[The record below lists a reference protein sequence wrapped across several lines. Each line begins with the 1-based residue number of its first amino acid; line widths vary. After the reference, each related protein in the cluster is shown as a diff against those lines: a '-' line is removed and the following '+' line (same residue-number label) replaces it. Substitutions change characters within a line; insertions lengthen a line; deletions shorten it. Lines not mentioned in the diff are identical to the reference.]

1 MFFFKHKY
9 GIISLCMKKVPV
21 GAKLFFGRGITLKLM
36 IMGPP
41 GAGKGTQ
48 AERMIKDLNITHV
61 STGDMFRAAIKAGTE
76 MGTKA
81 KEYMDKGQLVPDEVV
96 VGMVKE
102 RLSQPDCAKGFL
114 LDGFPRTVAQAD
126 ALSKT
131 LEQMG
136 INLDG
141 VINIAVPRERL
152 MARLTGRRVCKGCGA
167 SYHVMFNAPK
177 TEGVCNSCGG
187 ELYQRSDDNE
197 VTVGSRLDVYEG
209 QTQPLIDYYKVKG
222 LLLNI
227 NGDQD
232 INLVLEEVFK
242 ALKK

>member
-1 MFFFKHKY
+1 M
-9 GIISLCMKKVPV
+9 
-21 GAKLFFGRGITLKLM
+21 KLM

-48 AERMIKDLNITHV
+48 AEVLVKELGITHI
-61 STGDMFRAAIKAGTE
+61 STGDMFRAAIKEGTE
-76 MGTKA
+76 MGKKA

-96 VGMVKE
+96 VGMVKD

-114 LDGFPRTVAQAD
+114 LDGFPRTLAQAES
-126 ALSKT
+126 LSKT
-131 LEQMG
+131 LEVMG
-136 INLDG
+136 IKLDG
-141 VINIAVPRERL
+141 VINIDVPRERL

-167 SYHVMFNAPK
+167 SYHVIFNPPK
-177 TEGVCNSCGG
+177 TDMVCNTCGG

-197 VTVGSRLDVYEG
+197 ETVGNRLDVYEA
-209 QTQPLIDYYKVKG
+209 QTQPLIDYYKERG

-232 INLVLEEVFK
+232 IDIVLKEILA

>member
-1 MFFFKHKY
+1 M
-9 GIISLCMKKVPV
+9 
-21 GAKLFFGRGITLKLM
+21 KLM

-48 AERMIKDLNITHV
+48 AERLVKELDITHI
-61 STGDMFRAAIKAGTE
+61 STGDMFRAAIKEGTE
-76 MGTKA
+76 MGKKA

-96 VGMVKE
+96 VGMVRD

-131 LEQMG
+131 LDEMG
-136 INLDG
+136 ITLDG
-141 VINIAVPRERL
+141 VINIEVPRERL
-152 MARLTGRRVCKGCGA
+152 MARLTGRRVCKTCGA

-177 TEGVCNSCGG
+177 TEGVCDSCGG

-197 VTVGSRLDVYEG
+197 ETVSNRLDVYEG
-209 QTQPLIDYYKVKG
+209 QTQPLIDYYNKKG
-222 LLLNI
+222 LLLSI

-232 INLVLEEVFK
+232 IDLVLK
-242 ALKK
+242 DIMNALKK